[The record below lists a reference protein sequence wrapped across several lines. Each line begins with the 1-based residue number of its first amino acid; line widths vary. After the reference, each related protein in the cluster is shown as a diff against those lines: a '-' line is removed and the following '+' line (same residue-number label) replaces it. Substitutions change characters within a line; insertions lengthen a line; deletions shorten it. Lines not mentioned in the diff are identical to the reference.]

1 MDRDILLSVV
11 ELITARLFHDFAS
24 PMNGIINSVEFFE
37 SDSVEE
43 ESLSILRDGSNSLL
57 HKFKIMRQAYSFSES
72 NSNFAETK
80 NNIINYLSYKKI
92 AVEWGIEN
100 LDVEDEGLISKIN
113 KVIANIAILINYKI
127 TSGSTTLLTIKE
139 ADSKIAMAVE
149 IIKQGEN
156 ISSVL
161 KTALENVNN
170 NQLDTKNINAY
181 FLHLLL
187 KSYNANIKDGNNDV
201 VNIVF
206 PCTY

>member
-80 NNIINYLSYKKI
+80 NNIINYLSYKKK
-92 AVEWGIEN
+92 
-100 LDVEDEGLISKIN
+100 LQL
-113 KVIANIAILINYKI
+113 
-127 TSGSTTLLTIKE
+127 SG
-139 ADSKIAMAVE
+139 V
-149 IIKQGEN
+149 
-156 ISSVL
+156 
-161 KTALENVNN
+161 
-170 NQLDTKNINAY
+170 
-181 FLHLLL
+181 
-187 KSYNANIKDGNNDV
+187 
-201 VNIVF
+201 
-206 PCTY
+206 

>member
-1 MDRDILLSVV
+1 
-11 ELITARLFHDFAS
+11 
-24 PMNGIINSVEFFE
+24 
-37 SDSVEE
+37 
-43 ESLSILRDGSNSLL
+43 
-57 HKFKIMRQAYSFSES
+57 MRQAYSFSES

-100 LDVEDEGLISKIN
+100 LDVEDESLISKIN

-127 TSGSTTLLTIKE
+127 TSGSTALLTIKE

-206 PCTY
+206 PVIY

>member
-1 MDRDILLSVV
+1 M
-11 ELITARLFHDFAS
+11 
-24 PMNGIINSVEFFE
+24 
-37 SDSVEE
+37 
-43 ESLSILRDGSNSLL
+43 
-57 HKFKIMRQAYSFSES
+57 
-72 NSNFAETK
+72 
-80 NNIINYLSYKKI
+80 
-92 AVEWGIEN
+92 
-100 LDVEDEGLISKIN
+100 DVEDESLISKIN

-127 TSGSTTLLTIKE
+127 TSGSTALLTIKE

-206 PCTY
+206 PVIY

>member
-1 MDRDILLSVV
+1 MDQDILLSVI

-72 NSNFAETK
+72 NSSFAETK

-113 KVIANIAILINYKI
+113 KVIANIVILINYKI
-127 TSGSTTLLTIKE
+127 TSGSTVLLTVKR

-149 IIKQGEN
+149 IIKQSEN
-156 ISSVL
+156 INSIL

-187 KSYNANIKDGNNDV
+187 KSYNANIKYDNDDA

-206 PCTY
+206 PRTY

>member
-100 LDVEDEGLISKIN
+100 LDVEDESLISKIN

-127 TSGSTTLLTIKE
+127 TSGSTALLTIKE

-206 PCTY
+206 PVIY